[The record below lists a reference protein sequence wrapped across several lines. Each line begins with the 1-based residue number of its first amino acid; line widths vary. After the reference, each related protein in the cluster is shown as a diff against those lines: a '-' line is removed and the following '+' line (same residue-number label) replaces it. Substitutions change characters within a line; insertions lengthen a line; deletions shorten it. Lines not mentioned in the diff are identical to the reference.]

1 MSTLTLPQQN
11 DQFSKAIWAS
21 LLIHIALIMGF
32 SIKTY
37 FFESEPM
44 IYENAVRV
52 DLVALPDKMTAEQ
65 MQQPEATPETKKPD
79 AKAEPKTEI
88 TKPILVPKK
97 EKSKEEAINL
107 NKTKSK
113 QSDAL
118 KKLKEMEALEKIKR
132 ELETQERMKKSAKL
146 FKGNQISTG
155 SELSGVSKIQH
166 DNYIAGVKRHIY
178 QNWALPEWLSK
189 KELSAQVL
197 VRFDE
202 HGNIIFHQIYKSS
215 GNGNYDDA
223 IIEAVQKSSPA
234 PAPPEKL
241 VKIMKNEGI
250 LIGFPE

>member
-1 MSTLTLPQQN
+1 MSTLSLPRQN
-11 DQFSKAIWAS
+11 DEFTKAIWAS
-21 LLIHIALIMGF
+21 LLIHIALILFF

-37 FFESEPM
+37 FFDSEPM

-52 DLVALPDKMTAEQ
+52 DLVALPDKLTPEQ
-65 MQQPEATPETKKPD
+65 LQHPEAAPELKKPETKV
-79 AKAEPKTEI
+79 EPQKETQ
-88 TKPILVPKK
+88 KQVLVPKK
-97 EKSKEEAINL
+97 DKPKEDAINL

-113 QSDAL
+113 QTDAL
-118 KKLKEMEALEKIKR
+118 KKLKEMQALEKIKR
-132 ELETQERMKKSAKL
+132 ELETQDRIKKSAKL

-166 DNYIAGVKRHIY
+166 ENYIANVKRHVY
-178 QNWALPEWLSK
+178 QNWALPEWLAK

-202 HGNIIFHQIYKSS
+202 RGNIIFHQLYKSS
-215 GNGNYDDA
+215 GNASYDEA
-223 IIEAVQKSSPA
+223 TLEAVQKSSPA